1 MRQGRTVLT
10 LCLAVV
16 MVLLGLVAPDVSQ
29 ATLTG
34 LCGPL
39 TSEEAQLGFCQ
50 KSLTISG
57 SWMMILLSNTSPDG
71 NGGFIVA
78 DAFNLPDRVA
88 ATLFSTSNPDF
99 TTFLEGNVQTAPF
112 GTRTDVISVG
122 GDVNTAFTGT
132 GNTPND
138 GIGVGQSA
146 QFVFSLSSTGV
157 NEADVFNSELI
168 RFNGLTDG
176 GTDKTGVHL
185 DDPNEPPAAVPE
197 PMTLLLMGP
206 GMAGFMWLRR
216 RRRRSSRV

>member
-1 MRQGRTVLT
+1 VLT

-16 MVLLGLVAPDVSQ
+16 VVLLGFVAPDVSQ

-39 TSEEAQLGFCQ
+39 TSEQAQLGFCQ

-57 SWMMILLSNTSPDG
+57 SWLMILLSNTSPEV

-157 NEADVFNSELI
+157 NEADVFNSVLI
-168 RFNGLTDG
+168 RVNGLTDG

>member
-78 DAFNLPDRVA
+78 DAFNLPDGVA

-99 TTFLEGNVQTAPF
+99 GTFLEGNVQTPPF
-112 GTRTDVISVG
+112 GARTDIISLG
-122 GDVNTAFTGT
+122 GDFNNAFTGA
-132 GNTPND
+132 GENPNE

-168 RFNGLTDG
+168 RFNGFTDG
-176 GTDKTGVHL
+176 RSDKTGVQL
-185 DDPNEPPAAVPE
+185 DDQNEPPAAVPE

-216 RRRRSSRV
+216 RRRRSSGV